1 MNKPLFY
8 RQVLPVDKNRH
19 RDVSI
24 APVTDMTFAAATNSV
39 IVLAAEFSKACREY
53 PLVFVLD
60 QGNYFPAA
68 VLGLQD
74 GQNLFISAQGAWQ
87 ASYIPA
93 YVRRYPFIP
102 ALQEGSTEYLVCI
115 DEGFAG
121 FNRDGRGER
130 LFLEDGGQSATLIRS
145 LSFLQEFQI
154 QHQRTLDFCAVLQQH
169 DLMEPMQAD
178 VAMASG
184 KKLQLNGFFVVSRQK
199 MAALPDEVIGSLSRQ
214 GYLELVFAHL
224 LSLENFERLV
234 ALEGGKVV
242 V

>member
-1 MNKPLFY
+1 M
-8 RQVLPVDKNRH
+8 VPVDKNRH
-19 RDVSI
+19 REVSI

-53 PLVFVLD
+53 PLVFVAD

-74 GQNLFISAQGAWQ
+74 GQNLFINTQGAWQ

-102 ALQEGSTEYLVCI
+102 ALQEGSTDYLVCI

-121 FNRDGRGER
+121 FNREGQGER
-130 LFLEDGGQSATLIRS
+130 LFLEDGNQSTTLTRS

-154 QHQRTLDFCAVLQQH
+154 QHQRTLDFCTVMQQH

-199 MAALPDEVIGSLSRQ
+199 MAALPDEVIGGLSRQ
-214 GYLELVFAHL
+214 GYLELACAHL

-234 ALEGGKVV
+234 ALEGGKAVV
-242 V
+242 